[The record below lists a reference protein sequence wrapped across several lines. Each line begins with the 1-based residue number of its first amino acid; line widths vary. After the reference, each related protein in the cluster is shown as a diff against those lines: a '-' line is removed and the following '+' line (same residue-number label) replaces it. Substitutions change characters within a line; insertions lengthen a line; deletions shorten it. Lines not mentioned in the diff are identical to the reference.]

1 MSMELQHALAALEE
15 KSRTIEQKDR
25 QIETLSQQLQSREK
39 TITGLEHQLEQLLKR
54 YYGPRSEKIDP
65 NQLLF
70 DFILLQM
77 QEEAGN
83 AVEDHKDEEESDP
96 PLKRKRKRTP
106 HGRLPIPDHL
116 ERVEVILDVAPKE
129 KICPVT
135 GEEMILIGYETSE
148 KLEYRPGRLFV
159 KVYKRPKYVSPQRNN
174 GVTGVITAPMPD
186 LPIAKCKADVG
197 LLAYVVVSKFCDH
210 LPLYRQEGIFERE
223 GVRIPR
229 STQDGWILGLAESIQ
244 PLYEAL
250 KKAVLEGAILFTDD
264 TVVRLIEPGL
274 GKTRQA
280 RMWIYIRGSPEA
292 PLAVFDFTKDRR
304 KERPLEFLGDYQG
317 HIHAD
322 AYSGYDELFTRAG
335 VIEVGCW
342 AHSRRRFVEA
352 MTSRPKEASE
362 LTARIA
368 ELYRIEKE
376 VRGREPGKRFAA
388 RQQHALPRLD
398 ELFSRFEKM
407 LPETTPAEPLRK
419 AINYAMNQRDAL
431 YRYTED
437 GRLEIDNNT
446 AENAIRPLAISR
458 KNWLFAGSV
467 KGGNSAALFLSLI
480 ESCRKNDVNP
490 WEYLTDIFRRIM
502 SHSASR
508 LRELLPDQWK
518 AGNKL

>member
-1 MSMELQHALAALEE
+1 MELQQALAELEE
-15 KSRTIEQKDR
+15 KSSALEQKDR

-39 TITGLEHQLEQLLKR
+39 TIAGLEHQLEQLLKR
-54 YYGPRSEKIDP
+54 YFGPRSEKIDP

-70 DFILLQM
+70 DSILLQM

-83 AVEDHKDEEESDP
+83 TAEDRKDEEEPDP
-96 PLKRKRKRTP
+96 PLKKKRKRTP

-116 ERVEVILDVAPKE
+116 EREEVILDVKPEE

-135 GEEMILIGYETSE
+135 GKEMICIGFEVSE

-159 KVYKRPKYVSPQRNN
+159 KVYKRPKYVSPERNN
-174 GVTGVITAPMPD
+174 GVTGVLTAPMPD
-186 LPIAKCKADVG
+186 LPIAKCKADAG

-223 GVRIPR
+223 GLRIPR
-229 STQDGWILGLAESIQ
+229 STQDGWILGLAESLW
-244 PLYEAL
+244 PLYEEL
-250 KKAVLEGAILFTDD
+250 KKAVLEGETLFTDD

-280 RMWIYIRGSPEA
+280 RMWVYIRGGPGP
-292 PLAVFDFTKDRR
+292 PLVVFDFTKDRR
-304 KERPLEFLGDYQG
+304 KERPLEFLDDYQG
-317 HIHAD
+317 YIHAD
-322 AYSGYDELFTRAG
+322 AYSGYDELFNREG

-342 AHSRRRFVEA
+342 AHTRRRFVEA

-362 LTARIA
+362 ATTRIA
-368 ELYRIEKE
+368 ELYKIEQE
-376 VRGREPGKRFAA
+376 VRGHSPEERFLA
-388 RQQHALPRLD
+388 RQQHAFPRLD
-398 ELFSRFEKM
+398 NLFERFDGM
-407 LPETTPAEPLRK
+407 LVETTPAEPLTK
-419 AINYAMNQRDAL
+419 AINYALNQRDAL

-446 AENAIRPLAISR
+446 AENAIRPLAVSR

-467 KGGNSAALFLSLI
+467 KGGNSVALFLSLI
-480 ESCRKNDVNP
+480 ESCRKNDLNP

-518 AGNKL
+518 AGSQL

>member
-250 KKAVLEGAILFTDD
+250 KKAVLEG
-264 TVVRLIEPGL
+264 
-274 GKTRQA
+274 
-280 RMWIYIRGSPEA
+280 
-292 PLAVFDFTKDRR
+292 
-304 KERPLEFLGDYQG
+304 
-317 HIHAD
+317 
-322 AYSGYDELFTRAG
+322 
-335 VIEVGCW
+335 
-342 AHSRRRFVEA
+342 
-352 MTSRPKEASE
+352 
-362 LTARIA
+362 
-368 ELYRIEKE
+368 
-376 VRGREPGKRFAA
+376 
-388 RQQHALPRLD
+388 
-398 ELFSRFEKM
+398 
-407 LPETTPAEPLRK
+407 
-419 AINYAMNQRDAL
+419 
-431 YRYTED
+431 
-437 GRLEIDNNT
+437 
-446 AENAIRPLAISR
+446 
-458 KNWLFAGSV
+458 
-467 KGGNSAALFLSLI
+467 
-480 ESCRKNDVNP
+480 
-490 WEYLTDIFRRIM
+490 
-502 SHSASR
+502 
-508 LRELLPDQWK
+508 
-518 AGNKL
+518 